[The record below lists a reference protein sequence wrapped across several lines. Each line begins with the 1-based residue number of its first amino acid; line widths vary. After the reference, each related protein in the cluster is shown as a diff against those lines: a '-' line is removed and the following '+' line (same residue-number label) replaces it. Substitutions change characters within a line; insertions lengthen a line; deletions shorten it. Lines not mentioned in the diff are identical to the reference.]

1 MKNLKPIINKII
13 LPTLVGSAVVALVS
27 HLIHDYSLFFHVS
40 LTVYFAG
47 FTTWQYRK
55 YFRQS
60 KSLNDSPGIQENK

>member
-1 MKNLKPIINKII
+1 MKNLKPIVNKII
-13 LPTLVGSAVVALVS
+13 IPTLVCSAGAALIS
-27 HLIHDYSLFFHVS
+27 SLIHEYSVFFHVS
-40 LTVYFAG
+40 ITVYFAG